1 MTINEV
7 KDLFYKYKNSERSL
21 RVLRNRLRE
30 LREDMTTLASSM
42 GNVGMPSVKGSNDP
56 KLERM
61 LDEVLEVEKRYLNAI
76 DEFMLA
82 EERLA
87 DAFNT
92 ADLTSEEKDVLVES
106 YMNGKPAWKVAMDIG
121 WSERTVKRRRINAVK
136 KLTEN

>member
-7 KDLFYKYKNSERSL
+7 KDLFYRYKNSEKSVRM
-21 RVLRNRLRE
+21 LRNRLRE
-30 LREDMTTLASSM
+30 LREDMTTLASPM

-56 KLERM
+56 KIERM
-61 LDEVLEVEKRYLNAI
+61 LDKALEVEKRYLCAL

-82 EERLA
+82 EDRLA

-92 ADLTSEEKDVLVES
+92 ADLTAEDKGVLIES